1 MRQVVYQIQRFDGN
15 KSYVQEYTFTHEP
28 NKTVLWGLT
37 KIKETIDPT
46 LTFVAA
52 CRCAVCGA
60 CAVRIN
66 GQAMLAC
73 ETALDDVLTRFGDT
87 LVLEPLNNFK
97 VIRDLVVDWEPK
109 AERLAEVKPWL
120 IPQEK
125 FSAET
130 GCRQTP
136 SEFKKINVQTNCI
149 LCGSCASECNK
160 LSADERDF
168 YEPFIYTKAQKFI
181 ADSRDTG
188 DLEHLRPA
196 LERGLWKCVH
206 CQECITKCPKH
217 VEPAEDISK
226 LRQTSIRMGMTDNPG
241 ARHALAFCADLAD
254 TGRLNEVKMALRT
267 EGLLKSATRFP
278 FALRLMRKG
287 KINPLHAIHTQA
299 PVKGIDQVRAIIK
312 AVKEAEK

>member
-1 MRQVVYQIQRFDGN
+1 MGTVIYKIQRFDGA
-15 KSYVQEYTFTHEP
+15 KSFVQEYSFDYDQG
-28 NKTVLWGLT
+28 KTILWGLST
-37 KIKETIDPT
+37 IKETMDPT

-52 CRCAVCGA
+52 CRSAVCGA
-60 CAVRIN
+60 CAVRVN
-66 GQAMLAC
+66 GQALLAC
-73 ETALDDVLTRFGDT
+73 EVALDDVVARFGNT
-87 LVLEPLNNFK
+87 LEISPLGNFK
-97 VIRDLVVDWEPK
+97 VIRDLVVDWEPSI
-109 AERLAEVKPWL
+109 ERLKQVKPWL
-120 IPQEK
+120 IPQDK
-125 FSAET
+125 FTAET
-130 GCRQTP
+130 GCRQSP
-136 SEFKKINVQTNCI
+136 AEFKKINTQTNCI

-160 LSADERDF
+160 LSANSDDF
-168 YEPFIYTKAQKFI
+168 YQPFIYTKAQKFI
-181 ADSRDTG
+181 ADSRDQG

-226 LRQTSIRMGMTDNPG
+226 LRQTSIRLGLTDNSG
-241 ARHALAFCADLAD
+241 ARHALAFCTDLAD

-287 KINPLHAIHTQA
+287 KLNPLHCPA
-299 PVKGIDQVRAIIK
+299 PVKGIEQVRAIMK